1 MKRHSLALIILAAVL
16 LPASTHSQSIQER
29 LRTFGTTFAQGYMG
43 PFADAFG
50 ASLNSGWYHNADIS
64 TGIDLYLGVKI
75 MAMPVPDGSKTFS
88 IASIYNGTID
98 SPPTVFGDKDT
109 DVPISGLPAASGPDW
124 PKNYPRGLGLSLV
137 PMVVP
142 QAQIGNIFGTRL
154 ILRYLP
160 TMSLGDYGDFS
171 FFGVGIQH
179 SISQYI
185 PLVPVDLSVLGS
197 YTSLTLGSL
206 VTTKAYT
213 FGAQVSKSLPVI
225 TLYGGVA
232 WEKSTMTFSYDA
244 TLPDPTDLTY
254 TRTIVVPVGFDME
267 GKNSFRA
274 TVGVSLSLLIIKIN
288 ADYSFASQPVA
299 VIGIGIG
306 I

>member
-1 MKRHSLALIILAAVL
+1 M
-16 LPASTHSQSIQER
+16 THSQSIQER
-29 LRTFGTTFAQGYMG
+29 LRTFSTTFAQGYMG

-50 ASLNSGWYHNADIS
+50 ASLNSGWYSNADAS
-64 TGIDLYLGVKI
+64 TGLDLYLGVKI
-75 MAMPVPDGSKTFS
+75 MGMPVPDGSKNFS
-88 IASIYNGTID
+88 IASIYNGTITD
-98 SPPTVFGDKDT
+98 APPTVFGDKDT
-109 DVPISGLPAASGPDW
+109 DVPIGGLPPASGPDW

-137 PMVVP
+137 PMAVP

-154 ILRYLP
+154 VIRYLP

-185 PLVPVDLSVLGS
+185 PLVPVDLSVLGA
-197 YTSLTLGSL
+197 YTSLTVGSL
-206 VTTKAYT
+206 VTTKALT
-213 FGAQVSKSLPVI
+213 FGAQVSKSLPVV
-225 TLYGGVA
+225 TLYGGLA
-232 WEKSTMTFSYDA
+232 WEKSTMTLSYDA
-244 TLPDPTDLTY
+244 VLPDPTDAAH
-254 TRTIVVPVGFDME
+254 TRTLIVPVGFDMD
-267 GKNSFRA
+267 GKNNFRA
-274 TVGVSLSLLIIKIN
+274 TVGVSFSLLIIKIN